1 MTTEEQN
8 AHRRIAE
15 IQRTL
20 EAIQTGWPF
29 FMVLLNARIS
39 ELTENLINND
49 NEQTRGAI
57 KELRRL
63 RDMPETLVHEREGIS
78 ADLPDEGSAD

>member
-1 MTTEEQN
+1 MIPEE
-8 AHRRIAE
+8 RISH

-20 EAIQTGWPF
+20 EAIKSGWPVMKAHF
-29 FMVLLNARIS
+29 DDRI
-39 ELTENLINND
+39 EALTEQLINND

-63 RDMPETLVHEREGIS
+63 RDMPESLAQEREGIS
-78 ADLPDEGSAD
+78 AALAEQAAAD

>member
-1 MTTEEQN
+1 MTGEQSPQG
-8 AHRRIAE
+8 RIAE

-20 EAIQTGWPF
+20 EAIQNGWPF
-29 FMVLLNARIS
+29 FMALLNARIGD
-39 ELTENLINND
+39 LTEALINND

-63 RDMPETLVHEREGIS
+63 RDMPASLAQERDGIS
-78 ADLPDEGSAD
+78 AALADQAAAD

>member
-1 MTTEEQN
+1 MTPEEQN
-8 AHRRIAE
+8 AHQRIAE

-20 EAIQTGWPF
+20 EAIQTGWPS

>member
-1 MTTEEQN
+1 
-8 AHRRIAE
+8 
-15 IQRTL
+15 
-20 EAIQTGWPF
+20 
-29 FMVLLNARIS
+29 MVLLNARIS

>member
-1 MTTEEQN
+1 MTPEE
-8 AHRRIAE
+8 RIAQ

-20 EAIQTGWPF
+20 EAIQHGWPF
-29 FMVLLNARIS
+29 FMAHLNSRIG
-39 ELTENLINND
+39 EMTESLINND

-63 RDMPETLVHEREGIS
+63 RDMPDLLNQEREGIQAALAEQAA
-78 ADLPDEGSAD
+78 AD